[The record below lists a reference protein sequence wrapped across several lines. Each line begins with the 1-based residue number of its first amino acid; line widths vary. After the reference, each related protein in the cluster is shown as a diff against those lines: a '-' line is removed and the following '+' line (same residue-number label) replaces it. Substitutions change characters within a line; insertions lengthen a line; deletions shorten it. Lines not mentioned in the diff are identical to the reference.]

1 MSESVARQLWSCT
14 RQGEAAAY
22 ERLFALQIEPLLV
35 YIRLRLGAGLAA
47 KIEPQDVLQEVYL
60 AAHRSFAQFEY
71 TGKAAFFRWLCR
83 LADNRLRDWHDHF
96 AARKRQA
103 VEIPRS
109 APTGPV
115 TALGRAEDRQ
125 RIEQALQRLEPD
137 HRWVLLLRYFEGLSN
152 EAAAERMQRTPGA
165 TRKLTARALVALGK
179 ALGKKP

>member
-1 MSESVARQLWSCT
+1 
-14 RQGEAAAY
+14 
-22 ERLFALQIEPLLV
+22 
-35 YIRLRLGAGLAA
+35 
-47 KIEPQDVLQEVYL
+47 VLQEVYL

-71 TGKAAFFRWLCR
+71 AGKAAFFRWLCR

-165 TRKLTARALVALGK
+165 IRKLTARALVALGK